1 MKKMKEAIKTEI
13 TQDDGNQ
20 QLDPELEKIPELIN

>member
-20 QLDPELEKIPELIN
+20 QVDREFEKIPELIN